1 MTLHY
6 ASDLHLEFPE
16 NRQWLLRNPL
26 QGKGG
31 VLVLAGDVM
40 TFGQLGKHK
49 DLLQRWS
56 EQYAHVLWIPGNH
69 EYYGGDIGQRS
80 GPLDELLDSG
90 VRLVNDTVVYIGHVR
105 FLCTTLWSPIAQLN
119 EMAIQRSVNDYHQIR
134 HGHAL
139 LHPAHITRLHQAAL
153 QWLKRELA
161 QPFAGPTVVATHHVP
176 TLMHYP
182 PQYLGSSINE
192 AFAVE
197 LRDLV
202 ADSGAAAWI
211 YGHHHR
217 NIAPYTIGRT
227 RMLTNQLGYVR
238 LGEEV
243 GFDANAHLDLTTT
256 P

>member
-6 ASDLHLEFPE
+6 ISDLHLEFPE

-26 QGKGG
+26 QGSGG

-40 TFGQLGKHK
+40 PFGQVAIHK
-49 DLLQRWS
+49 DLLKQWS
-56 EQYAHVLWIPGNH
+56 EQYDQVLWIPGNH
-69 EYYGGDIGQRS
+69 EYYGEDILQRS

-90 VRLVNDTVVYIGHVR
+90 VRLVNDTVVYAQGARI
-105 FLCTTLWSPIAQLN
+105 LCTTLWSPIAQHN
-119 EMAIQRSVNDYHQIR
+119 EVAIQRTVNDYHQIR

-139 LHPAHITRLHQAAL
+139 LRPAHITRLHQASLLWL
-153 QWLKRELA
+153 QRQLA
-161 QPFAGPTVVATHHVP
+161 QPFAGPTVVATHHVL
-176 TLMHYP
+176 TLMNYP

-197 LRDLV
+197 LHDLI
-202 ADSGAAAWI
+202 ADSGATAWI

-217 NIAPYTIGRT
+217 NIGPYTIGRT
-227 RMLTNQLGYVR
+227 RMLTNQLGYVQ

-243 GFDANAHLDLTTT
+243 GFDANAQLDLNAA
-256 P
+256 